1 MPEVNESSG
10 KIRFGEFEADLSS
23 RELRKN
29 GIRIR
34 LPGLPF
40 SLLEILLEHAGEVVQ
55 RDQLCSQLW
64 PDAHVDF
71 DRNLNLNMNKLR
83 EALRDSAEKPRY
95 IETLP
100 RVGYRFIAP
109 VEAASNGQKL
119 ERDQKGT
126 AHGWPRNRI
135 AGIVGPVLI
144 LLAVLFSD
152 IIHRP
157 ARLAASKE
165 NSDDVGPLYAPGRFN
180 DTKIPGGSYIW
191 FSSIVQSQAMSPK
204 PVTISLTRSIVRFLV
219 GGELYYLRVPD
230 ATVSFSPECHAAST
244 RFDPSRGRWVT
255 KVPSNQSGDVF
266 LTGMTFH
273 VPSSGLPES
282 IHPVVWFA
290 SLATDDPKISLRWR
304 WSADLYSKLSS
315 EYDRLMIKS
324 TNDGEA
330 HVGTPNNFK
339 NFALFPDG
347 HASLSEPDDNSRLL
361 IGAREGP
368 KAVAAFAYAANYD
381 SRDIS
386 AYAIDSR
393 DGALSP
399 IAGSPYATKAR
410 PYYVIVD
417 PSESFVYVANRGISD
432 RGCGDGCNVS
442 AYRVD
447 HDTGTLAEISGSPF
461 KAGFGPTGMAQDQAG
476 RFLYVTNVISNDVS
490 GYARDMLTGALVEIP
505 GSPFSAGYHPFWIT
519 VDNGGKFVYVANQD
533 DATISAF
540 RIDPRDGSLAQIS
553 GSPFDTGLRPRCIVI
568 HPSGKFAYVIN
579 YGVRTDVCQGT
590 YGKGV
595 GAGCTVSAYTI
606 DQNTGALR
614 SLAEP
619 ARAGTNSIG
628 AAIDPQG
635 RYLYVTNLV
644 SNDISAFKINSSTG
658 RLAETTGSPYATEN
672 GPVGITIDPSGKYIL
687 VTGFSSG
694 KVSSYKIDPETGAL
708 EVDRARSIAAG
719 KSPQSIV
726 SIGMTLLSEP
736 SSERP

>member
-1 MPEVNESSG
+1 MPEANESSG
-10 KIRFGEFEADLSS
+10 KIHFGEFEADLRS

-34 LPGLPF
+34 LSGLPF
-40 SLLEILLEHAGEVVQ
+40 SLLKILLEHAGEVVQ
-55 RDQLCSQLW
+55 RDQLCSRLW

-83 EALRDSAEKPRY
+83 EALRDSAENPRY

-100 RVGYRFIAP
+100 RVGYRFIAQ

-119 ERDQKGT
+119 DGEQKRA
-126 AHGWPRNRI
+126 AHGWSKRQI
-135 AGIVGPVLI
+135 AAILAAVLI
-144 LLAVLFSD
+144 SLALLFFGIL
-152 IIHRP
+152 HRS
-157 ARLAASKE
+157 ARSAASKE
-165 NSDDVGPLYAPGRFN
+165 NNDDVGPLYVTGRFN
-180 DTKIPGGSYIW
+180 DTKIPGGRYVW
-191 FSSIVQSQAMSPK
+191 FSSLVQPQAMSPK
-204 PVTISLTRSIVRFLV
+204 PVTISLNRSIVRFIA

-230 ATVSFSPECHAAST
+230 ATVSFSPEFHAAST
-244 RFDPSRGRWVT
+244 RFDPARGRWVT
-255 KVPSNQSGDVF
+255 KVPSNQSAEAF

-273 VPSSGLPES
+273 VPSSGLPER
-282 IHPVVWFA
+282 IRPVTWYA
-290 SLATDDPKISLRWR
+290 SLATDDPKINLRWR
-304 WSADLYSKLSS
+304 WSAALYTQLSS
-315 EYDRLMIKS
+315 EYDRMTIEP
-324 TNDGEA
+324 TNAAEVYA
-330 HVGTPNNFK
+330 GTPTNFRSS
-339 NFALFPDG
+339 ALFADG
-347 HASLSEPDDNSRLL
+347 HANLTDPYDNSRLL
-361 IGAREGP
+361 FGAGEAA
-368 KAVAAFAYAANYD
+368 KAIASFAYAVNYD

-386 AYAIDSR
+386 AYAIDR
-393 DGALSP
+393 DGALSA
-399 IAGSPYATKAR
+399 IAGSPYATKDR

-417 PSESFVYVANRGISD
+417 ESGSFVYVANRGTSD
-432 RGCGDGCNVS
+432 RACGDGCNVS

-447 HDTGTLAEISGSPF
+447 HDTGALAEISGSPY
-461 KAGFGPTGMAQDQAG
+461 KAGFGPTGMAQDPAG
-476 RFLYVTNVISNDVS
+476 KFLYVTNVISNDVS
-490 GYARDMLTGALVEIP
+490 AYARDIVTGTLLEIP

-519 VDNGGKFVYVANQD
+519 VDNNGRFAYVANQD

-553 GSPFDTGLRPRCIVI
+553 GSPFDTGLRPRCIVL

-590 YGKGV
+590 YGKGA

-614 SLAEP
+614 SLAKP

-635 RYLYVTNLV
+635 RYLYVANLV

-658 RLAETTGSPYATEN
+658 RIAEITGSPYATEN

-708 EVDRARSIAAG
+708 EVDRERSIAAG